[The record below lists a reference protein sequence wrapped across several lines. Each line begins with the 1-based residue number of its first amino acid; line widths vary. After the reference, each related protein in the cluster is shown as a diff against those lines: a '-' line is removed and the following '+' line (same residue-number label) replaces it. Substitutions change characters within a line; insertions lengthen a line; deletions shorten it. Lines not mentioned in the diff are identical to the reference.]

1 METQRTNNLRRF
13 NRCAL
18 LPITPTTARLQLAA
32 VLCLLPTLARAGTAV
47 HVCWVQRD
55 SSGTAIAVDG
65 SNNVIVTGASIG
77 SGGDYDFATIAYICV
92 PSPVM
97 TNLSGTNG
105 KFQMRVG
112 GLLPPGTLGIEASTN
127 LAGWAP
133 VFANTTP
140 TKGLCYTD
148 PEAVGHFWWFYRA
161 FQFPERYSC
170 RSRDLSASP
179 IEKIN
184 RRAH

>member
-65 SNNVIVTGASIG
+65 SNNVIVTGS
-77 SGGDYDFATIAYICV
+77 SGTIKYGGV
-92 PSPVM
+92 PEPVM
-97 TNLSGTNG
+97 TNPSVTNG
-105 KFQMRVG
+105 AFQMRVG